1 MGELI
6 GRVVIFCALGV
17 VASGC
22 GLNKSG
28 PEPLPYE
35 LSREECDNLIEIR
48 SEGLSLEEVEGPSE
62 SQQAKDALNPGGAD
76 LASYQLVYAVEQ
88 SFENLLERR
97 VVIEE
102 AGGTIS
108 DPQATTSYEATYDLE
123 QPIELEPHATAFMTF
138 EIVVPADR
146 LSTSYTLD
154 LLEGTALGMTIA
166 PNVRVTVPESDNCGY
181 PEGMVVQAKSG
192 TVEVRRPVEDTIILG
207 ILSGVLKAAAH
218 GGKL

>member
-1 MGELI
+1 M
-6 GRVVIFCALGV
+6 
-17 VASGC
+17 ASGC
-22 GLNKSG
+22 SLEKEDDL

-35 LSREECDNLIEIR
+35 LSREECDNLIEIGT
-48 SEGLSLEEVEGPSE
+48 EGVSVEDVEGPSE
-62 SQQAKDALNPGGAD
+62 SQQAKDALRPEDAE
-76 LASYQLVYAVEQ
+76 LASYSITYAVEQ

-102 AGGTIS
+102 ASATVA
-108 DPQATTSYEATYDLE
+108 DPQAMTSYEATYDLE
-123 QPIELEPHATAFMTF
+123 GPIEIEPHETVFMTF

-154 LLEGTALGMTIA
+154 LVEGTALGMTIA
-166 PNVRVTVPESDNCGY
+166 PMVRVTVPDSDNCGY
-181 PEGMVVQAKSG
+181 PDGMIVQAKSG

>member
-1 MGELI
+1 M
-6 GRVVIFCALGV
+6 
-17 VASGC
+17 ASGC
-22 GLNKSG
+22 SLEKEDDL

-48 SEGLSLEEVEGPSE
+48 TEGVSVEDVEGPSE

-76 LASYQLVYAVEQ
+76 PGSYHLIYAVEQ
-88 SFENLLERR
+88 SFENLLERPI
-97 VVIEE
+97 VIEE
-102 AGGTIS
+102 ASATIS
-108 DPQATTSYEATYDLE
+108 DPETTTSYDATYDLE
-123 QPIELEPHATAFMTF
+123 QPIELEPHETVFMTF

-154 LLEGTALGMTIA
+154 LVEGTALGMTIA
-166 PNVRVTVPESDNCGY
+166 PMVRVTVPDSDNCGY
-181 PEGMVVQAKSG
+181 PEGMIVQAKSG

-218 GGKL
+218 GGK